1 MLLTFLKKIMKM
13 IRIFRRPKRQTI
25 EPQKRENSRPQEH
38 PPFWARKEIKML
50 TIDNIQNTQ
59 AEMTPLEKAIDD
71 ALTFGTNIQ
80 YSLMASQTV
89 KVMEQQSDDTLSAMF
104 EDQEKLEQVKQIR
117 DQNIMAFAIASALK
131 QEIEGVSA

>member
-25 EPQKRENSRPQEH
+25 EPQNREEPQ
-38 PPFWARKEIKML
+38 PQRSPTRKPRKEIKMF
-50 TIDNIQNTQ
+50 TIDNVENIQTD
-59 AEMTPLEKAIDD
+59 MTPLERAIDD
-71 ALTFGTNIQ
+71 ALTFGSNMQ
-80 YSLMASQTV
+80 YSIMATRTV
-89 KVMEQQSDDTLSAMF
+89 EAMQQQDDNSLSAIF
-104 EDQEKLEQVKQIR
+104 KDQEKLEEVKQIR

>member
-1 MLLTFLKKIMKM
+1 
-13 IRIFRRPKRQTI
+13 
-25 EPQKRENSRPQEH
+25 
-38 PPFWARKEIKML
+38 ML